1 MRKQAFLR
9 YKWTFLLF
17 LVVALFVINLSIG
30 SVNIPPKE
38 IVRALFG
45 LETDNP
51 IWKNIVLDFRLTKSL
66 TALLA
71 GAALGLGGLQM
82 QTLFRNPLAGPD
94 VLGLSAGASL
104 AVSFVF
110 MAGAKGLSL
119 LPSSWSIAIA
129 ACVGSGLVLL
139 IVLAIASKVKDNT
152 SLLIVGLMIGAATA
166 SLVSVLQFTS
176 RAEDQQYFLIWT
188 FGSLG
193 GLDFTELS
201 ILTLALAS
209 GLILSVINI
218 KALNAW
224 QLGDSYALSLGIKPA
239 KARLL
244 MIITASLLAG
254 AVTAFCGPI
263 AFVGLAVPH
272 LIKLWIKTSDHRTL
286 VPAVVLGGAAL
297 LLFCDSIA
305 QLPGARFV
313 LPINVITALIGA
325 PVVIWIIIRGRKIY
339 V

>member
-1 MRKQAFLR
+1 MIKQVFLR
-9 YKWTFLLF
+9 FKWTFLLF
-17 LVVALFVINLSIG
+17 LVVALFVINLSSG
-30 SVNIPPKE
+30 SVSIPPKE
-38 IVRALFG
+38 ILLALIG
-45 LETDNP
+45 SETSNP
-51 IWKNIVLDFRLTKSL
+51 IWKNIILDFRLTKAL
-66 TALLA
+66 TALFV

-104 AVSFVF
+104 AVSMVF
-110 MAGAKGLSL
+110 MAGASDWSL
-119 LPSSWSIAIA
+119 LPSSWSIALA
-129 ACVGSGLVLL
+129 ACLGSCLVLF

-166 SLVSVLQFTS
+166 SIVSVLQYTS

-193 GLDFTELS
+193 GLDFLELG
-201 ILTLALAS
+201 IVLLALVI
-209 GLILSVINI
+209 GLTLSVINL

-224 QLGDSYALSLGIKPA
+224 QLGDNYALSLGIRPT

-244 MIITASLLAG
+244 MIITSSLLAG
-254 AVTAFCGPI
+254 TVTAFCGPI

-272 LIKLWIKTSDHRTL
+272 LIRLWLKTSDHKTL
-286 VPAVVLGGAAL
+286 LPAVILGGACL
-297 LLFCDSIA
+297 LLLCDSLA
-305 QLPGARFV
+305 QLPGSHFV
-313 LPINVITALIGA
+313 LPINVVTALIGA
-325 PVVIWIIIRGRKIY
+325 PIVVWIILKGKKII